1 VQNNDLEKYSSA
13 CEEIGT
19 NMKLKPLNLFKDY
32 TKKGDYKN
40 MLQSDAIHISPMGYR
55 ALADTLLKML
65 PPIKPLLPA
74 ANKPAFW
81 RELEMYL
88 KE

>member
-1 VQNNDLEKYSSA
+1 VQNKDLEKYSSA

-19 NMKLKPLNLFKDY
+19 NMKLKLLNLFEDY
-32 TKKGDYKN
+32 TKRGDYKN

-65 PPIKPLLPA
+65 PPAKSVLPGP
-74 ANKPAFW
+74 NRPSFW
-81 RELEMYL
+81 KELEKAL
-88 KE
+88 NE